1 MNMCVLKLTQSVY
14 KLTMLVIFLRISLF
28 IIFFLFSSVTLSIAD
43 FVDEIQ
49 IKGNSRISS
58 ETILLFSKIDK
69 NDLVDENYI
78 NNILKE
84 LYQTNFFKNISVKLD
99 NKILIITVD
108 ENPIIENISYEGVKA
123 QKIRD
128 EILKNLK
135 LKPRSSFN
143 NIILKEDNRLIL
155 DSLKNLGYYFAKV
168 DTYIEELDENKIN
181 LTYEIDIGNKS
192 KIKKISFI
200 GNKVFKNN
208 KLRNIIVSEEHKFW
222 KFLSGKKYLN
232 ENLTRL
238 DTRLL
243 KNFYLNEGYFNVEI
257 NKSYA
262 KLLSDDEFELIF
274 NIDAKSK
281 FFFNEIKL
289 DMPNDFDENNFS
301 DISKLFK
308 KIKGKPYSINLVE
321 KILNEIEIITTNE
334 QNLSVSADVNEE
346 IIDDKINLTFKIN
359 EDEKYLVKKINIFGN
374 NITRENVIRNQ
385 LELDEGDIFN
395 EILNKKSLNNIKNL
409 NFFKNVKADVVDDVL
424 NKSKIINISVEEK
437 ATGEISAGAGL
448 GTSGGTVTFG
458 IKENNYLGKGLG
470 IISNITIDPESLKG
484 LLTISDPNFKN
495 SNKSVYGS
503 IQATEDDRLK
513 DFGYKSSKTGFS
525 IGTNFEYLDD
535 LFLGLSTSSFY
546 ESVLTDSTASA
557 RQKKQAGD
565 YWDTF
570 LKLDFDYDKRN
581 QKFKTSDGFRS
592 IYQLTLPVISETN
605 TLTNSYEY
613 KYYNEIIENS
623 ITRFSFYLKSSQSL
637 TGDDIKLSERLFIP
651 SKKLRGFERGKVGPK
666 DGNDYVGGNFI
677 TSLNLSSDLP
687 IILQDNEDMD
697 LSIFFDAANIWGVDY
712 DSSIN
717 DHSGIRSS
725 VGISVDWWTPI
736 GPLNFSVAQ
745 PITDKPTDITETFRF
760 NIGTTF

>member
-1 MNMCVLKLTQSVY
+1 MGSEMC
-14 KLTMLVIFLRISLF
+14 
-28 IIFFLFSSVTLSIAD
+28 
-43 FVDEIQ
+43 
-49 IKGNSRISS
+49 
-58 ETILLFSKIDK
+58 
-69 NDLVDENYI
+69 
-78 NNILKE
+78 
-84 LYQTNFFKNISVKLD
+84 
-99 NKILIITVD
+99 
-108 ENPIIENISYEGVKA
+108 
-123 QKIRD
+123 IRD
-128 EILKNLK
+128 
-135 LKPRSSFN
+135 R
-143 NIILKEDNRLIL
+143 
-155 DSLKNLGYYFAKV
+155 
-168 DTYIEELDENKIN
+168 
-181 LTYEIDIGNKS
+181 
-192 KIKKISFI
+192 
-200 GNKVFKNN
+200 
-208 KLRNIIVSEEHKFW
+208 
-222 KFLSGKKYLN
+222 
-232 ENLTRL
+232 
-238 DTRLL
+238 
-243 KNFYLNEGYFNVEI
+243 
-257 NKSYA
+257 
-262 KLLSDDEFELIF
+262 
-274 NIDAKSK
+274 
-281 FFFNEIKL
+281 
-289 DMPNDFDENNFS
+289 
-301 DISKLFK
+301 
-308 KIKGKPYSINLVE
+308 
-321 KILNEIEIITTNE
+321 
-334 QNLSVSADVNEE
+334 
-346 IIDDKINLTFKIN
+346 
-359 EDEKYLVKKINIFGN
+359 
-374 NITRENVIRNQ
+374 
-385 LELDEGDIFN
+385 
-395 EILNKKSLNNIKNL
+395 
-409 NFFKNVKADVVDDVL
+409 
-424 NKSKIINISVEEK
+424 
-437 ATGEISAGAGL
+437 
-448 GTSGGTVTFG
+448 
-458 IKENNYLGKGLG
+458 
-470 IISNITIDPESLKG
+470 
-484 LLTISDPNFKN
+484 
-495 SNKSVYGS
+495 
-503 IQATEDDRLK
+503 ATEDDRLK

-745 PITDKPTDITETFRF
+745 PITDQPTDITETFRF